1 MPIAPKKSM
10 FMPVSHLCVGILL
23 AWACQQSCT
32 CCDNYHEFIC
42 ATFLLF
48 LENTIYL
55 KLPTTSYSYTILIF
69 SSWNIPEPCV
79 DRCSIDTNLKLSN
92 PLSLILAYYPA
103 LGLSVN
109 CHLLQEVSL
118 GSTGWCSDQQV

>member
-1 MPIAPKKSM
+1 MTIAPKIGV
-10 FMPVSHLCVGILL
+10 FMPVSHLCVRILL
-23 AWACQQSCT
+23 AWASQQSCT

-55 KLPTTSYSYTILIF
+55 KSPTTSHSYTILIF
-69 SSWNIPEPCV
+69 SSKKIPEPCV
-79 DRCSIDTNLKLSN
+79 DRCSMNTNLKLNNS
-92 PLSLILAYYPA
+92 LSLILTYYPA
-103 LGLSVN
+103 MGLSVN
-109 CHLLQEVSL
+109 CHLLKEVSL